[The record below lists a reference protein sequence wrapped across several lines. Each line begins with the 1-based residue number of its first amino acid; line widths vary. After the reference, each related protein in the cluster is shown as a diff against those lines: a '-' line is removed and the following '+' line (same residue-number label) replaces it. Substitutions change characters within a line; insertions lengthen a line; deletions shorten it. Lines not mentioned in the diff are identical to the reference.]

1 MWLKRISILNYKNL
15 EQAELAFSRKMNCI
29 IGKNGMGK
37 TNLMDAVYY
46 LSFCKSATN
55 PIDSQ
60 NIRHEQDFFVLQGF
74 YETEGG
80 DPEEVYCGLK
90 RRQKKQFKRMDAV
103 YYLSFCK
110 SATNPIDSQN
120 IRHEQDFF
128 VLQGFYETEG
138 GDPEEVYCGLK
149 RRQKKQFKRNK
160 KEYTRLSDHIG
171 LIPLVMVS
179 PADTLLIAGGSEE
192 RRRFMDVVISQF
204 DREYLDALIRY
215 NKALV
220 QRNTLLKAELEPD
233 EELMNVWEE
242 MMASTGEVVF
252 RKRQQFIEEF
262 IPIFQSYY
270 SYISQN
276 QEEVKLSYQ
285 SHAAEGDLL
294 ALLRANRQRDRVMG
308 YSLKGIHKDDLIMQ
322 LGEFPMK
329 REGSQGQNKTYLI
342 ALKLAQFEFLKRTG
356 SGTTPLILLD
366 DIFDKLDALRVEQI
380 VKLVAGD
387 NFGQIFITDTNRDH
401 LDRILK
407 KIEGDY
413 KLFEVENGEVSERK
427 ESYEAE

>member
-15 EQAELAFSRKMNCI
+15 EQVDLAFSRKMNCI
-29 IGKNGMGK
+29 IGRNGMGK

-60 NIRHEQDFFVLQGF
+60 NICHDQDFFVVQGF
-74 YETEGG
+74 YET
-80 DPEEVYCGLK
+80 D
-90 RRQKKQFKRMDAV
+90 D
-103 YYLSFCK
+103 
-110 SATNPIDSQN
+110 
-120 IRHEQDFF
+120 
-128 VLQGFYETEG
+128 

-179 PADTLLIAGGSEE
+179 PADSLLIAGGSEE

-215 NKALV
+215 NKSLL
-220 QRNTLLKAELEPD
+220 QRNTLLKAEVEPE
-233 EELMNVWEE
+233 EELMAVWEE
-242 MMASTGEVVF
+242 AMAASGEVVY
-252 RKRQQFIEEF
+252 RKRREFIDEF
-262 IPIFQSYY
+262 IPVFQSYY
-270 SYISQN
+270 SYISQGRE
-276 QEEVKLSYQ
+276 QVSLAYE
-285 SHAAEGDLL
+285 SHAAEGNLLELL
-294 ALLRANRQRDRVMG
+294 AASRQRDRIMG
-308 YSLKGIHKDDLIMQ
+308 YSLKGVHKDDLIMQ
-322 LGEFPMK
+322 LGDFPIK

-356 SGTTPLILLD
+356 SHTTPIVLLD
-366 DIFDKLDALRVEQI
+366 DIFDKLDASRVEQI

-387 NFGQIFITDTNRDH
+387 SFGQIFITDTNRDH
-401 LDRILK
+401 LDKILK

-413 KLFEVENGEVSERK
+413 KLFEVDNGMVNERG
-427 ESYEAE
+427 EDAYEAE

>member
-15 EQAELAFSRKMNCI
+15 EQVDLAFSRKMNCI
-29 IGKNGMGK
+29 IGRNGMGK

-55 PIDSQ
+55 PVDSQ
-60 NIRHEQDFFVLQGF
+60 NICHDQDFFVVQGF
-74 YETEGG
+74 YET
-80 DPEEVYCGLK
+80 D
-90 RRQKKQFKRMDAV
+90 D
-103 YYLSFCK
+103 
-110 SATNPIDSQN
+110 
-120 IRHEQDFF
+120 
-128 VLQGFYETEG
+128 

-179 PADTLLIAGGSEE
+179 PADSLLIAGGSEE

-215 NKALV
+215 NKALL
-220 QRNTLLKAELEPD
+220 QRNTLLKAEVEPE
-233 EELMNVWEE
+233 EELMAVWEE
-242 MMASTGEVVF
+242 AMAASGEVVY
-252 RKRQQFIEEF
+252 RKRREFIDEF
-262 IPIFQSYY
+262 IPVFQSYY
-270 SYISQN
+270 SYISQGRE
-276 QEEVKLSYQ
+276 QVSLAYE
-285 SHAAEGDLL
+285 SHAAEGNLLELL
-294 ALLRANRQRDRVMG
+294 AASRQRDRIMG
-308 YSLKGIHKDDLIMQ
+308 YSLKGVHKDDLIMQ
-322 LGEFPMK
+322 LGDFPIK

-356 SGTTPLILLD
+356 SHTTPIVLLD
-366 DIFDKLDALRVEQI
+366 DIFDKLDSSRVEQI

-387 NFGQIFITDTNRDH
+387 SFGQIFITDTNRDH
-401 LDRILK
+401 LDKILK

-413 KLFEVENGEVSERK
+413 KLFEVDNGMVNERG
-427 ESYEAE
+427 EDTYEAE